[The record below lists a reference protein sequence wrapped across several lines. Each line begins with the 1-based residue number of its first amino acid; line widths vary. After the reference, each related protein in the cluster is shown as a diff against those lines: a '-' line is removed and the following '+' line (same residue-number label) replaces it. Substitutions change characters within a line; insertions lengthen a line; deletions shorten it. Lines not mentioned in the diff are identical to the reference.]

1 MMWRCLALAIVA
13 IALQSAG
20 LTAAARADVAT
31 IPCDAFAKNE
41 DGSWTALEETFIEG
55 LGARVAQGAVL
66 KPGVVVRGYDLAA
79 TIAKACPN
87 AKIQLPS
94 DETPL
99 IAPSGA
105 PGAAPGTGTRAAAP
119 AQPPRSL
126 LAKYADANG
135 NIDVRQLTCGHLD
148 EATAAEAELLLAWYS
163 GWYNGSAKARGINL
177 ARVRYNIRN
186 VIDYCKANR
195 DKKLTDAMGSML
207 K

>member
-1 MMWRCLALAIVA
+1 MWRCLALAIVA
-13 IALQSAG
+13 IALQSAD
-20 LTAAARADVAT
+20 LTTAAQADVAT
-31 IPCDAFAKNE
+31 IPCEAFAKND
-41 DGSWTALEETFIEG
+41 DGSWTVLQETYIEEVK
-55 LGARVAQGAVL
+55 ARVSQGAIL
-66 KPGVVVRGYDLAA
+66 RPGVVIRGYDLAA
-79 TIAKACPN
+79 MIAKACPN

-105 PGAAPGTGTRAAAP
+105 PGAAPGAGTRAGAP
-119 AQPPRSL
+119 AQPAPSM

-135 NIDVRQLTCGHLD
+135 NIDVRQLTCGHLND
-148 EATAAEAELLLAWYS
+148 ASASEAELLLAWYS
-163 GWYNGSAKARGINL
+163 GWYNGSAKGRGINL